1 MAWLRLILLLAGV
14 LFIGLLM
21 WWERRRQR
29 QAAQPSPARGE
40 RSEPTF
46 DAGGEAK
53 AGQGAELAAGEPV
66 SAPPA
71 RERESRRMPPVIDW
85 SDAAA
90 TTDVDSPPSAAQVS
104 PERGGAM
111 VAAPAA
117 LPELP
122 PLVVDWPPEN
132 DRRIVTLRII
142 PARQDRLAGRALRQ
156 GLTGCGFRHG
166 QFGIFHLPLEDG
178 RVVLSAAS
186 LVRPG
191 MLDPTT
197 MDFQRFSG
205 INLFAVLP
213 GPLSPEATLE
223 RLAAAAVE
231 LAARV
236 EGRVQDENG
245 VPLGPAEI
253 AAWRQRCLRPF
264 AAASAAGG
272 AGGAGAAAA
281 GAGQAD

>member
-14 LFIGLLM
+14 LFIGLLL

-29 QAAQPSPARGE
+29 QATQASPARGG

-46 DAGGEAK
+46 DVGADAL
-53 AGQGAELAAGEPV
+53 AGQGTERAAIEP
-66 SAPPA
+66 SPAPLV

-85 SDAAA
+85 SDAGATGGDGTAPAVAPAA
-90 TTDVDSPPSAAQVS
+90 APAELP
-104 PERGGAM
+104 GGAT

-117 LPELP
+117 VPELP
-122 PLVVDWPPEN
+122 PLVVDWPPESE
-132 DRRIVTLRII
+132 RRIVTLRII
-142 PARQDRLAGRALRQ
+142 PVRQDRLAGRALRQ

-213 GPLSPEATLE
+213 GPMSPEAALE
-223 RLAAAAVE
+223 RLTAVAME

-245 VPLGPAEI
+245 VPLGHAEL
-253 AAWRQRCLRPF
+253 AAWRQRCLRSF
-264 AAASAAGG
+264 AAASA